1 MLQHAPGLGTMFRQQ
16 LRSLVDCPRRG
27 NLEWGSAFV
36 VLRIHIRAVLEESA
50 YDFRVE
56 SPKIPLDPCLHLNIR
71 RQVQRGSAPVVPC
84 TYIRTM
90 MLEQRAYDLDFPV
103 TCRVVVPATIL
114 PLSPLDGSMVSEWL
128 SQLSMVLPAR
138 HTR

>member
-1 MLQHAPGLGTMFRQQ
+1 MLQHALATMFRQQ